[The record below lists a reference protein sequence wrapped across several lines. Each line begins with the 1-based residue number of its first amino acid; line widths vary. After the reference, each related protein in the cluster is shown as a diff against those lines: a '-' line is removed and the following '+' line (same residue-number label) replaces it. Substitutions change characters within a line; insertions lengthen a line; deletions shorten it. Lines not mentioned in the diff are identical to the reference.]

1 MYSYD
6 LFNMSNFMVTITDS
20 VSKSAE
26 GPIGLF
32 LKELLFLAGLKNL
45 LLLDKYEFTTSPVTA
60 EKRTS

>member
-6 LFNMSNFMVTITDS
+6 LFNTMSNFMVTITDS

-32 LKELLFLAGLKNL
+32 
-45 LLLDKYEFTTSPVTA
+45 
-60 EKRTS
+60 